1 MRPIFSI
8 WPDYGASAQKHWM
21 SAANRRASASIGPKI
36 LLAAVVVV
44 AAVIGI
50 SGIYPK
56 VIDEA
61 WVENAA
67 GTDPPKMSLA
77 STDATSKPPGIVATI
92 PPLPH
97 RAVTAGQATVSPP
110 GPAPGPELSRPP
122 TSVPAF
128 ESSADTAMAPALAA
142 IPDAEAKAD
151 ALPADRAVAHAAR
164 PRGAV
169 VKKNIVRAEHH
180 QHSVAE
186 PFAEYLQALTKL
198 GRSKEVRAVL
208 RSVL

>member
-1 MRPIFSI
+1 VETLSNSTLE
-8 WPDYGASAQKHWM
+8 SAR
-21 SAANRRASASIGPKI
+21 NFC
-36 LLAAVVVV
+36 
-44 AAVIGI
+44 
-50 SGIYPK
+50 
-56 VIDEA
+56 
-61 WVENAA
+61 
-67 GTDPPKMSLA
+67 
-77 STDATSKPPGIVATI
+77 
-92 PPLPH
+92 
-97 RAVTAGQATVSPP
+97 
-110 GPAPGPELSRPP
+110 
-122 TSVPAF
+122 SVPAF
-128 ESSADTAMAPALAA
+128 ESSADTATAPALAA

-151 ALPADRAVAHAAR
+151 ALPPNRAVAHAAR

>member
-110 GPAPGPELSRPP
+110 GPAPELSRPP

-128 ESSADTAMAPALAA
+128 ESSADTATAPALAA

-169 VKKNIVRAEHH
+169 VKKNVVRVEHH
-180 QHSVAE
+180 QHSVAG